1 MKKFTLL
8 TLILSLSFSS
18 VLYAQIVDIQ
28 IPAKKNVHHLCIE
41 AFAFNYSFHHLMFKE
56 KANIGFGV
64 MGGFGLRFPVSTT
77 QFVMS
82 FGESEGVETF
92 DAFKA
97 SYIEFLK
104 FQLSIGYSLGKHI
117 LLDVGPFVSSGYF
130 GDMTNTFNYGIEGS
144 LIFSFRKLLVGA
156 RVQTGNY
163 QIGGGKYSFSPIFV
177 TPTIGVKF

>member
-1 MKKFTLL
+1 MKRFTLL
-8 TLILSLSFSS
+8 TLILAFSFSAG
-18 VLYAQIVDIQ
+18 LYAQTDGGHLSS
-28 IPAKKNVHHLCIE
+28 KKNYQHLYIE

-77 QFVMS
+77 QFNMS
-82 FGESEGVETF
+82 YGESEGVETF

-104 FQLSIGYSLGKHI
+104 FQFTIGYSLGKHI

-130 GDMTNTFNYGIEGS
+130 GDMSTTLNFGIEGS
-144 LIFSFRKLLVGA
+144 LIYSYRKFLIGA

-163 QIGGGKYSFSPIFV
+163 QIDRGKYSFSPIFV